1 MSTKTSL
8 KKIAVIAAM
17 ALTLGGF
24 TAISA
29 NAVSTASTTSSV
41 ATATANIGAATSTVL
56 SVSGGSG
63 DTAELT
69 ITPSVLGVAGS
80 WAITV
85 PNKLSTTATNGTSAS
100 ATVATLTKTTGGG
113 STGTATLTVTPTA
126 GSAGGTLTVSD
137 GIVNLLVITIGGTTA
152 STNDN
157 PFVVP
162 TVGNTGVTADTPA
175 TLDTAA
181 VSISVKKSVASSTD
195 TVTIAATSNT
205 ADKTGFGAG
214 NYRYVQVTNSTIKT
228 ATGWTL
234 DGSSS
239 VATVAAAPQDGM
251 ISGTSVVVNAG
262 TAGQTITVKF
272 WDKST
277 DAVTGFVT
285 TVLLQTVTITTAAY
299 TGLNP
304 VTSTAFM
311 WATDA
316 VGAYPTGRA
325 NAPEPAT
332 ADDDVLAKS
341 ALNGVGG
348 VYSGAG
354 KAVAVIKVSLK
365 DVAGNGLLGT
375 LPAVGASISGPGTL
389 SMGTASNADASTGRL
404 LLLPAAAANVYYVN
418 VFSDGTSGAATISL
432 WVGGAVWKTKTV
444 SFYGAATK
452 LVASQNH
459 KVLKAG
465 TTTGAGCNPTSC
477 AGTSVATSF
486 VVQVLA
492 TDANGI
498 AVPGLTYTSVPDAK
512 VVTGSA
518 ATSTADADADSLG
531 ATWFSVTTAPD
542 AASGV
547 TGTVSYKTTLAD
559 TTVLTTS
566 ALTFAIG
573 GAPVSVTIAASGS
586 SEVGAKN
593 SLVFTDKDAAGNA
606 PYDLDVPLA
615 LTSNVALVVGS
626 ASAAT
631 NGLPTTIAMIGGTGS
646 VNFFNPFV
654 AGDVTISGKAAG
666 LIPLTVTVSVTNSA
680 VSAAADAAAEATDA
694 ANAATDAANAAAEA
708 ADAATAAAQDAVDAV
723 AALSVQVT
731 AMISALKKQ
740 LIALTNLVIKIQK
753 KVKA

>member
-8 KKIAVIAAM
+8 KKVAVIAAM

-29 NAVSTASTTSSV
+29 SAAAASTTSSV

-56 SVSGGSG
+56 TVSGGNG
-63 DTAELT
+63 DTAALT
-69 ITPSVLGVAGS
+69 IAATGTAVGS
-80 WAITV
+80 WALTV
-85 PNKLSTTATNGTSAS
+85 PNKLSTTATSGTSAS
-100 ATVATLTKTTGGG
+100 ATVATLTKTTG
-113 STGTATLTVTPTA
+113 TDGTATMTVTPTA
-126 GSAGGTLTVSD
+126 GAGTLVVSD
-137 GIVNLLVITIGGTTA
+137 GFGALLTITIGGTTA

-157 PFVVP
+157 PFVVQ
-162 TVGNTGVTADTPA
+162 TQAVVTAGTPA
-175 TLDTAA
+175 TLNTAA
-181 VSISVKKSVASSTD
+181 SSISVNKSVASSTD
-195 TVTIAATSNT
+195 TVTIAATSDT
-205 ADKTGFGAG
+205 AAMTGAG

-272 WDKST
+272 WDKTT
-277 DAVTGFVT
+277 DLVTGFVT

-304 VTSTAFM
+304 VISTALLC
-311 WATDA
+311 ANT
-316 VGAYPTGRA
+316 GAGTYPVVNCALAGT
-325 NAPEPAT
+325 T
-332 ADDDVLAKS
+332 DDDVLAKS
-341 ALNGVGG
+341 ALAGVGG
-348 VYSGAG
+348 VYSGVGMA
-354 KAVAVIKVSLK
+354 KATIKVSLK

-389 SMGTASNADASTGRL
+389 SMGTAPNADASTGRL

-465 TTTGAGCNPTSC
+465 VTTGAGCNPTSC
-477 AGTSVATSF
+477 PGGSVALSN

-559 TTVLTTS
+559 TTVLTSS
-566 ALTFAIG
+566 AITFAIG

-626 ASAAT
+626 AVTAT

-666 LIPLTVTVSVTNSA
+666 LIPLTVTVSVINSA

>member
-1 MSTKTSL
+1 VVRLVEMKQMSTKTSL
-8 KKIAVIAAM
+8 KKVAVIAAM

-29 NAVSTASTTSSV
+29 SAAAASTTSSV

-56 SVSGGSG
+56 TVSGGNG
-63 DTAELT
+63 DTAALT
-69 ITPSVLGVAGS
+69 IAATGTAVGS
-80 WAITV
+80 WALTV
-85 PNKLSTTATNGTSAS
+85 PNKLSTTATSGTSAS
-100 ATVATLTKTTGGG
+100 ATVATLTKTTG
-113 STGTATLTVTPTA
+113 TDGTATMTVTPTA
-126 GSAGGTLTVSD
+126 GAGTLVVSD
-137 GIVNLLVITIGGTTA
+137 GFGALLTITIGGTTA

-157 PFVVP
+157 PFVVQ
-162 TVGNTGVTADTPA
+162 TQAGVTAGTPA
-175 TLDTAA
+175 TLNTAA
-181 VSISVKKSVASSTD
+181 SSISVNKSVASSTD
-195 TVTIAATSNT
+195 TVTIAATSDT
-205 ADKTGFGAG
+205 AAMTGAG

-272 WDKST
+272 WDKTT
-277 DAVTGFVT
+277 DLVTGFVT

-389 SMGTASNADASTGRL
+389 SMGTAPNADASTGRL

-465 TTTGAGCNPTSC
+465 VTTGAGCNPTSC
-477 AGTSVATSF
+477 PGGSVALSN

-626 ASAAT
+626 AVTAT

-666 LIPLTVTVSVTNSA
+666 LIPLTVTVSVINSA

-740 LIALTNLVIKIQK
+740 LIALTNLVIKRSSGD
-753 KVKA
+753 

>member
-1 MSTKTSL
+1 MSTKTSF
-8 KKIAVIAAM
+8 KKVAVIAAM

-29 NAVSTASTTSSV
+29 NAISTASTTSSV
-41 ATATANIGAATSTVL
+41 GMATANIGAATSTVL
-56 SVSGGSG
+56 TVSGGNG

-69 ITPSVLGVAGS
+69 ITPSVVGVAGS
-80 WAITV
+80 WALTV
-85 PNKLSTTATNGTSAS
+85 PNKLTTTATSGTSAS
-100 ATVATLTKTTGGG
+100 AILSTLTKTTS

-137 GIVNLLVITIGGTTA
+137 GIVDLLVITIGGTTA

-162 TVGNTGVTADTPA
+162 TLGNTGVTAVTPVA
-175 TLDTAA
+175 LDTAA
-181 VSISVKKSVASSTD
+181 PSISVKKSVASSTD
-195 TVTIAATSNT
+195 TVTIAATSDT
-205 ADKTGFGAG
+205 AAKTGAG

-239 VATVAAAPQDGM
+239 VATVAAAPQDG
-251 ISGTSVVVNAG
+251 IITGTSIVVNAG

-277 DAVTGFVT
+277 DTVTGFVT

-304 VTSTAFM
+304 VISTAFI
-311 WATDA
+311 WATNA
-316 VGAYPTGRA
+316 VGAYPTGRGL
-325 NAPEPAT
+325 NPEPAT

-389 SMGTASNADASTGRL
+389 SMGTSSNADASTGRL

-418 VFSDGTSGAATISL
+418 VFSDGTSGASTISL

-477 AGTSVATSF
+477 PGGSVALSN

-518 ATSTADADADSLG
+518 ASSTADADADSLG
-531 ATWFSVTTAPD
+531 ATWFDVTTAPD

-559 TTVLTTS
+559 TTVLTS
-566 ALTFAIG
+566 NALTFAIG

-626 ASAAT
+626 AVTAT

-723 AALSVQVT
+723 AALSAQVT

>member
-1 MSTKTSL
+1 
-8 KKIAVIAAM
+8 M
-17 ALTLGGF
+17 AK
-24 TAISA
+24 
-29 NAVSTASTTSSV
+29 
-41 ATATANIGAATSTVL
+41 AT
-56 SVSGGSG
+56 
-63 DTAELT
+63 
-69 ITPSVLGVAGS
+69 
-80 WAITV
+80 
-85 PNKLSTTATNGTSAS
+85 
-100 ATVATLTKTTGGG
+100 
-113 STGTATLTVTPTA
+113 
-126 GSAGGTLTVSD
+126 
-137 GIVNLLVITIGGTTA
+137 
-152 STNDN
+152 
-157 PFVVP
+157 
-162 TVGNTGVTADTPA
+162 
-175 TLDTAA
+175 
-181 VSISVKKSVASSTD
+181 
-195 TVTIAATSNT
+195 
-205 ADKTGFGAG
+205 
-214 NYRYVQVTNSTIKT
+214 
-228 ATGWTL
+228 
-234 DGSSS
+234 
-239 VATVAAAPQDGM
+239 
-251 ISGTSVVVNAG
+251 
-262 TAGQTITVKF
+262 
-272 WDKST
+272 
-277 DAVTGFVT
+277 
-285 TVLLQTVTITTAAY
+285 
-299 TGLNP
+299 
-304 VTSTAFM
+304 
-311 WATDA
+311 
-316 VGAYPTGRA
+316 
-325 NAPEPAT
+325 
-332 ADDDVLAKS
+332 
-341 ALNGVGG
+341 
-348 VYSGAG
+348 
-354 KAVAVIKVSLK
+354 IKVSLK

-389 SMGTASNADASTGRL
+389 SMGTAPNADASTGRL

-465 TTTGAGCNPTSC
+465 VTTGAGCNPTSC
-477 AGTSVATSF
+477 PGGSVALSN

-559 TTVLTTS
+559 TTVLTSS
-566 ALTFAIG
+566 AITFAIG

-626 ASAAT
+626 AVTAT

-666 LIPLTVTVSVTNSA
+666 LIPLTVTVSVINSA